1 MPIKFAPAQ
10 YKNNIDPSAPP
21 RYFARATDLRRVDLE
36 ELAQSISEGGTT
48 VGRAD
53 VYAVLIALTDELARR
68 LPDGQSIHLGD
79 LGYFYPA
86 LKSATVATSDE
97 VRASSITEANV
108 RFVPGKRL
116 KNEMKTAKFER
127 DGK

>member
-1 MPIKFAPAQ
+1 MPIKFTPAQ
-10 YKNNIDPSAPP
+10 YKNNIDPSASA

-48 VGRAD
+48 VGKAD

-86 LKSATVATSDE
+86 LKSDTVATADE

-108 RFVPGKRL
+108 LFAPGKSF
-116 KNEMKTAKFER
+116 KYFMIFEMFF
-127 DGK
+127 GW

>member
-1 MPIKFAPAQ
+1 MPIKFTPAQ

-48 VGRAD
+48 VGKAD

-86 LKSATVATSDE
+86 LKSDTVATADE

-108 RFVPGKRL
+108 RFAPGKRL
-116 KNEMKTAKFER
+116 KNEMKMAKFER
-127 DGK
+127 GGK

>member
-1 MPIKFAPAQ
+1 MPIKFTPAQ

-21 RYFARATDLRRVDLE
+21 RYFTRATDLRRVDLE

-48 VGRAD
+48 VGKAD

-79 LGYFYPA
+79 LGIFILSSKAILSQQQTKFVPRA
-86 LKSATVATSDE
+86 LPKQMSAS
-97 VRASSITEANV
+97 RQANV
-108 RFVPGKRL
+108 
-116 KNEMKTAKFER
+116 
-127 DGK
+127 